1 MNKIYVTKKET
12 LDELE
17 LGSALTIEGLAEDS
31 IPDFINW
38 IKSYTPMKNEDVYVI
53 SGKMMNDSYGLTG
66 KNRYQ
71 DDLTLVSVKLDS
83 MENAMS
89 IVYPRF
95 GIGGRW
101 FDDIVANNEYFER
114 ETANG

>member
-12 LDELE
+12 LNELE

-38 IKSYTPMKNEDVYVI
+38 IKSYTPMKNEDVYVT